1 MDFLY
6 FCANEKLW
14 WWWLLIEITDYKS
27 TIRAIFICSRHP
39 GREGERED
47 RDSFGFQVES
57 RFPGIS
63 YQVKWDQDWK
73 GNLMGKEGNGKLS
86 GV

>member
-1 MDFLY
+1 MKNCDDDDYWLRLQITNLLSEQFLSVRDIQ
-6 FCANEKLW
+6 E
-14 WWWLLIEITDYKS
+14 
-27 TIRAIFICSRHP
+27 
-39 GREGERED
+39 GREREKIETV
-47 RDSFGFQVES
+47 SAFGFQVES

-63 YQVKWDQDWK
+63 YQVIKWDQDWK